1 MPLDCHFPGVAVLS
15 VGRIVQYSVY
25 SSPQREVN
33 SRPPLGKGKEPLIRT
48 AAWNNAFLAYGYRFA
63 PRCNRSRFTRRFR
76 AKRNAGRRIGSN
88 RRYRSFFARRIWHVK
103 GYRGMTALEKPAT
116 DRKRVEP
123 RDKRRLS
130 VSFSSLD
137 CIDDSSLMTIPWT
150 VAAGYERLDAAQ
162 SCKLANP

>member
-15 VGRIVQYSVY
+15 VGRIVQHTVY

-33 SRPPLGKGKEPLIRT
+33 SRPPLGKEKEPQLLRT
-48 AAWNNAFLAYGYRFA
+48 TLSLLYRFA
-63 PRCNRSRFTRRFR
+63 PRRNRSRFTRRFR

-88 RRYRSFFARRIWHVK
+88 PRYRSVFARRIWHAK

-116 DRKRVEP
+116 NRKRVEP
-123 RDKRRLS
+123 REKRGLS

-150 VAAGYERLDAAQ
+150 VAAGYECLDAAQ